1 MTITDQTI
9 FAIEQASGGRLG
21 VMVHELGSGETFAHC
36 PDERV
41 PTASVIKLPLV
52 LHAALLA
59 HEGQLNFDEKLTLHN
74 EDKVGGYGILRDL
87 TAGQTFS
94 IRDLCQLTIVLSDNT
109 ATNLLIERLGVAAIN
124 ARIAALG
131 LTHTRLHRKAFTPN
145 TPDML
150 PFGLGVTTPRD
161 IANLLLMLLRQEVI
175 PAQPAQMVLAMLAAQ
190 RDRVGFARYLQ
201 VDWAYAG
208 ITGADDHLRNDV
220 GIITAPDG
228 RRWVIAAFCHDLPQ
242 PNYTVDNPGWL
253 ALAQLAR
260 ELIVDSDSG

>member
-1 MTITDQTI
+1 MPLNKRLITDLEST
-9 FAIEQASGGRLG
+9 SCGRLG
-21 VMVHELGSGETFAHC
+21 VMLHDLNNGETFSHC

-41 PTASVIKLPLV
+41 PTASVIKLPMV
-52 LHAALLA
+52 IHAALLA
-59 HEGQLNFDEKLTLHN
+59 HEGNLNWDERLTLR
-74 EDKVGGYGILRDL
+74 ESDKVGGYGILRDL

-109 ATNLLIERLGVAAIN
+109 TTNMLIERLGIAAIN
-124 ARIAALG
+124 QRITALG
-131 LTHTRLHRKAFTPN
+131 LLHTRLHRKAFTPN

-161 IANLLLMLLRQEVI
+161 IADLLLMLLHPAAI
-175 PAQPAQMVLAMLAAQ
+175 PSAPAQMVLAMLADQ
-190 RDRVGFARYLQ
+190 RDRVGFARYLP

-208 ITGADDHLRNDV
+208 KTGADDYLRNDV

-228 RRWVIAAFCHDLPQ
+228 RRWVLAAFCHSLPG

-253 ALAQLAR
+253 ALARLAQG
-260 ELIVDSDSG
+260 VVQSAK